1 MRMNDRNAE
10 QYHDPT
16 ASEAVRNVMNM
27 ENEINKMSFLV
38 SCLKFII
45 RESGFELM
53 SRIELKSKKSG
64 KVYK

>member
-1 MRMNDRNAE
+1 MRMNDRNVE
-10 QYHDPT
+10 HYHDPT
-16 ASEAVRNVMNM
+16 AYKAIVNVTNL
-27 ENEINKMSFLV
+27 ENEFNKMSFLV